1 MNSMSIA
8 THCAMLLNGGKRI
21 ALDKKPQII
30 NGGVTG
36 FMADEGAGG
45 GVGVGKNGIFMR
57 PDELP
62 LNRESGDSSATA
74 SSRVPSAEAA
84 NEIAFSTVFYVTHEG
99 LAEIRSGMP
108 SLAIQTR
115 RALLMVDGYRTAA
128 DLSLRLRGG
137 EAERILRDLEA
148 RKLIGRMSG
157 VGSERPDLTKQEKKL
172 SAARL
177 EEIKQVIVR
186 DLRERLG
193 RPADFVL
200 NDVLVTISSCENA
213 LELRA
218 ALRNAGDVLVIEL
231 GEVGVIGHVR
241 AIGKNVMEL
250 IAESD

>member
-8 THCAMLLNGGKRI
+8 THCSMLINNGKLVEI
-21 ALDKKPQII
+21 DKKPPLLVD
-30 NGGVTG
+30 GEVTRVMSGQSANENIGERKDEVFFRQDG
-36 FMADEGAGG
+36 F
-45 GVGVGKNGIFMR
+45 
-57 PDELP
+57 LS
-62 LNRESGDSSATA
+62 NRNLVTPTVDVA
-74 SSRVPSAEAA
+74 R
-84 NEIAFSTVFYVTHEG
+84 NEIAFSTIFYVTREG

-108 SLAIQTR
+108 ALAIQAQ
-115 RALLMVDGYRTAA
+115 RAILMVDGFRTAA

-148 RKLIGRMSG
+148 RNLVGRIGAG
-157 VGSERPDLTKQEKKL
+157 GSEYSDMTKLEKKL

-177 EEIKQVIVR
+177 EEIKQTIVR

-200 NDVLVTISSCENA
+200 NDVLATIGQCENA

-231 GEVGVIGHVR
+231 GEAGVMSHVR
-241 AIGKNVMEL
+241 AIGKNVLEL
-250 IAESD
+250 IAQED